1 MFRKISNT
9 IRPGYN
15 ELMDSM
21 LFLLPFGIKLIIGF
35 VLIFRSR
42 EPVYVDYVSIR
53 FDCPSNI
60 SVTIHLAL
68 NESKRREAKIWFR
81 DFKLHVI
88 FFLLLLLLLLL
99 LLFYYSI
106 SISNL
111 TVIPACAM
119 ACRGESGAGKTENT
133 KKVIQYFAQI
143 ARNAGS
149 KQTFSSGVSN
159 HKRKAFT
166 KQNKT
171 TKKNNSKTNQSS
183 KDSILTKISITVQKK
198 KKNDSLA
205 NSKSFNT
212 MQMKMQND

>member
-1 MFRKISNT
+1 MLLATFNYRTELLNLAAPNKTHRHTYSLTHASIQNKKKKKKKKEMFKKISNT

-88 FFLLLLLLLLL
+88 IFLLLLLLLS
-99 LLFYYSI
+99 LF
-106 SISNL
+106 NFNFEFN
-111 TVIPACAM
+111 
-119 ACRGESGAGKTENT
+119 RNT
-133 KKVIQYFAQI
+133 CV
-143 ARNAGS
+143 RDG
-149 KQTFSSGVSN
+149 
-159 HKRKAFT
+159 
-166 KQNKT
+166 
-171 TKKNNSKTNQSS
+171 
-183 KDSILTKISITVQKK
+183 L
-198 KKNDSLA
+198 
-205 NSKSFNT
+205 
-212 MQMKMQND
+212 